1 MQVDEQ
7 QETAAP
13 QAQQAVLIQGQE
25 PLTVSMLADA
35 SPEEQRQM
43 LGVRLLQQVE
53 RMYPDLARKITGML
67 LELNYF
73 EVLRMLA
80 DMDSLKSKAS

>member
-1 MQVDEQ
+1 
-7 QETAAP
+7 
-13 QAQQAVLIQGQE
+13 
-25 PLTVSMLADA
+25 
-35 SPEEQRQM
+35 M